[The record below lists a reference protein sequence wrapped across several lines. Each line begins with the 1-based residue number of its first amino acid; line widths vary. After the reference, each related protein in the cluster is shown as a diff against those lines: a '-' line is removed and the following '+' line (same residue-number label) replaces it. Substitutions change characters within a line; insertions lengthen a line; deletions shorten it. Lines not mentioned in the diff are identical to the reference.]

1 MDSGGVEMT
10 EDNILARG
18 TVKAVNISEKKGVVK
33 TPLDSALLIADYGM
47 EGDAHAGPWHR
58 QISLLAQESVDKMT
72 NQGAEGLCVGIFAEN
87 ITTEGLE
94 LYTLP
99 VGTRMQI
106 GETLHEVT
114 QIGKDCH
121 TGCAIMKLVGNC
133 VMPREGIFT
142 KVLEGGRIKP
152 GDEILVLK

>member
-1 MDSGGVEMT
+1 MT
-10 EDNILARG
+10 DQNIISRG
-18 TVKAVNISEKKGVVK
+18 IVKAVNISDKKGVVK
-33 TPLDSALLIADYGM
+33 NPVESALLIADYGM
-47 EGDAHAGPWHR
+47 EGDAHAGSGHR

-72 NQGAEGLCVGIFAEN
+72 KEGAEGLCVGIFAEN

-99 VGTRMQI
+99 VGTRLKI
-106 GETLHEVT
+106 GETLHEVS

-121 TGCAIMKLVGNC
+121 TGCAIMKLVGKC

-142 KVLEGGRIKP
+142 RVLKGGKVRP
-152 GDEILVLK
+152 GDEILVLAP